1 MSVTVWQTDF
11 EGPPQPPRYPG
22 TGGDAAAPD
31 PHCQPPAGRATPV
44 GSGPPA
50 LLGSCLLYTDH
61 CPLGAPATAD
71 ARVLTG
77 PNGAPMGCIT
87 LELMLFSQPGVAST
101 ASGADAGAVGAAAAA
116 GGGGGGGGA
125 GAACRSGATTPA
137 SFSSALWDAE
147 DGGWLEHALRSSG
160 ILGDASG
167 AASGA
172 GGTTDTSPTT
182 PTGIPIA
189 VDLRPAMG
197 STPGPVVVAAPPCPL
212 DLMTS
217 GRAWEAAFAHPSPF
231 SPSSAASRELYVR
244 QTMPT
249 PTQDPTTH
257 THRVRATL
265 LERGR
270 GGCDGS

>member
-1 MSVTVWQTDF
+1 MTVWQTDF

-22 TGGDAAAPD
+22 DAAAPATAPD
-31 PHCQPPAGRATPV
+31 PHCQPPAGRAPPV

-50 LLGSCLLYTDH
+50 LLGSCLLYADH
-61 CPLGAPATAD
+61 CPLGAPATAE

-77 PNGAPMGCIT
+77 PNGAPVGCIT
-87 LELMLFSQPGVAST
+87 LELMLFSQPGVASP
-101 ASGADAGAVGAAAAA
+101 APGADAGTVGAGAS
-116 GGGGGGGGA
+116 GGAGGGGGA

-147 DGGWLEHALRSSG
+147 DGWLEHALRSSG

-172 GGTTDTSPTT
+172 GGRTDASPTT

-189 VDLRPAMG
+189 VDLRSAMG

-231 SPSSAASRELYVR
+231 SPSSAASRELYTVVHS
-244 QTMPT
+244 QLPFS
-249 PTQDPTTH
+249 PSCAASH
-257 THRVRATL
+257 
-265 LERGR
+265 
-270 GGCDGS
+270 GSLFFDSPKPV